1 MLAKWNNLRLLTK
14 LMIMIVTTLAIAI
27 GCLYLISRQ
36 VQRDAIIETESNYL
50 LNIGSAIADEDLI
63 VDALVENKPS
73 KTLSTFTH
81 SYEEKF
87 DLDYIVVI
95 NRDSIRLSHPDSS
108 LINKPFAGGDEAAAF
123 TGEAY
128 VSNGVGTLGVSLRS
142 FVPVY
147 KENQEIIGAVV
158 VGKTNHT
165 LDIFNEKYARQMT
178 TGLILSLAIGIIV
191 AIFVAYTIKKELFN
205 MEPKEIAQAF
215 EERSAMLN
223 YSHDAIIVTNHHHQ
237 ITLANKEA
245 VRHFNIQVD
254 DDGPFIQDIIPSLKL
269 TATHNAVF
277 TYREKEY
284 LLSQADILVQ
294 NQLLGQ
300 IYIIR
305 DTSEI
310 YTLLDQ
316 LHSTTEYA
324 QLLQVQAHEFL
335 NRLHVIYGLSDLK
348 EYNALDQYLASLIK
362 EEEDLTIRLSMLVKN
377 PVIAGHLIGASRAL
391 KQSLN
396 DVVINIRTEIPNH
409 SSAET
414 NQLWIH
420 TVETVNKLM
429 LEEYPDTRL
438 WLDLDFDD
446 CALTTYY
453 RIQGTID
460 GLSEKLSTED
470 WLVDYQLDHL
480 ENALSFSFKI
490 DYIQG
495 EVS

>member
-1 MLAKWNNLRLLTK
+1 
-14 LMIMIVTTLAIAI
+14 
-27 GCLYLISRQ
+27 
-36 VQRDAIIETESNYL
+36 
-50 LNIGSAIADEDLI
+50 
-63 VDALVENKPS
+63 
-73 KTLSTFTH
+73 
-81 SYEEKF
+81 
-87 DLDYIVVI
+87 
-95 NRDSIRLSHPDSS
+95 
-108 LINKPFAGGDEAAAF
+108 
-123 TGEAY
+123 
-128 VSNGVGTLGVSLRS
+128 
-142 FVPVY
+142 
-147 KENQEIIGAVV
+147 
-158 VGKTNHT
+158 
-165 LDIFNEKYARQMT
+165 
-178 TGLILSLAIGIIV
+178 
-191 AIFVAYTIKKELFN
+191 

-215 EERSAMLN
+215 EERSAMLS
-223 YSHDAIIVTNHHHQ
+223 YSHDSIIVTNDQNQ

-245 VRHFNIQVD
+245 VRHFNIEIA

-377 PVIAGHLIGASRAL
+377 LVIAGHLIGASRAL

-396 DVVINIRTEIPNH
+396 GVVINIRTEIPNH